1 MLACW
6 GREGYDMSTPL
17 VETSTP
23 RDPRTSAPKHR
34 PTLAVLG
41 GALVLLGMGTV
52 QQSVGLTGTLVG
64 GIGTSL
70 LINVEVLIAIVL
82 AGLALARSGSL
93 AALVP
98 GIAVPALSYLWIYY
112 AFCMPGT
119 LRDGPRENAYG
130 KLVGD
135 YPAELGWEGNLI
147 VGLSIV
153 AVLLTCWLFV
163 DRRVRWYVRV
173 LAVLGVAVAHALV
186 VLWLRTRCGI

>member
-1 MLACW
+1 
-6 GREGYDMSTPL
+6 
-17 VETSTP
+17 
-23 RDPRTSAPKHR
+23 
-34 PTLAVLG
+34 
-41 GALVLLGMGTV
+41 MGTV
-52 QQSVGLTGTLVG
+52 QQSVGLTGTQLA
-64 GIGTSL
+64 GISTSL
-70 LINVEVLIAIVL
+70 AMAAEVLIAIVL

-98 GIAVPALSYLWIYY
+98 GIAVPALSYLWFYY

-135 YPAELGWEGNLI
+135 YTAELGWEGNLI
-147 VGLSIV
+147 VGLSIA

-173 LAVLGVAVAHALV
+173 LAVLVVVAAHALV
-186 VLWLRTRCGI
+186 VMWLRTRCGI